1 MAPWLSVV
9 MPTFNGERYISQAL
23 QSVAAEDDSSVEIV
37 VVDDGSSD
45 ATLEIVRSFAGR
57 LRLQLIER
65 EHTGNWVQNTNA
77 GMAACAGTYLCWLH
91 QDDVWCAGRLNAVR
105 RALAAEPRSDAV
117 MHSVWFIDNVGRR
130 IGRWR
135 APLGRARGV
144 VPARRL
150 AERMLIQCCFATCAT
165 VLRRDFC
172 ERLGPLNDRL
182 WYSADWDYWLR
193 AAARGCIYFEP
204 QLLAAFRLHSLSQ
217 TVKSIWRID
226 ECRTQ
231 FQMVLETHIGALAEP
246 LDIPDE
252 VIAAARLAAEI
263 NASLAEALAGR
274 VSLGKGCALGVE
286 LLKLGPLGWFVYLRG
301 SRIWERV
308 LARIRAGAIGWRR
321 LPQPAVLGGRLAQEL
336 PR

>member
-1 MAPWLSVV
+1 
-9 MPTFNGERYISQAL
+9 MPTFNGERYIAYAL
-23 QSVAAEDDSSVEIV
+23 ESIVSEKDDGVEVV
-37 VVDDGSSD
+37 VVDDGSTDS
-45 ATLEIVRSFAGR
+45 TLDIVRSFADR
-57 LRLQLIER
+57 LRLLLIQR
-65 EHTGNWVQNTNA
+65 EHRGNWVQNTNA
-77 GMAACAGTYLCWLH
+77 GMAACRGDHICWLH
-91 QDDVWCAGRLNAVR
+91 QDDAWSAGRLNAVR
-105 RALAAEPRSDAV
+105 RALAAEPQSDAV
-117 MHSVWFIDNVGRR
+117 MHSVWFIDDAGRR

-135 APLGRARGV
+135 APLGRGRGL
-144 VPARRL
+144 VPTRRL

-172 ERLGPLNDRL
+172 IRLGPLNDGL

-193 AAARGCIYFEP
+193 AAARGRIYFEP

-231 FQMVLETHIGALAEP
+231 FQSVLETHIRELAEP
-246 LDIPDE
+246 LEVPAS

-274 VSLGKGCALGVE
+274 VSLGKGCSLGVE
-286 LLKLGPLGWFVYLRG
+286 LLRLGPVGWFVYLRG

-308 LARIRAGAIGWRR
+308 LARIRAGAVGWRR
-321 LPQPAVLGGRLAQEL
+321 IPQPALLRGQLAQEL
-336 PR
+336 PP